1 MAQKSN
7 EEIVKVI
14 EEVTGG
20 SIKSFINDVET
31 ALDNLNAYEHD
42 FEYSLQ
48 KQVREIYNKI

>member
-31 ALDNLNAYEHD
+31 ALDNL
-42 FEYSLQ
+42 

>member
-20 SIKSFINDVET
+20 SIKSFINAVET
-31 ALDNLNAYEHD
+31 ALDNLNAYQHD